1 MANIFD
7 NLGEWFGGAGTYTDY
22 TKQALLLNALNAN
35 EAQKEI
41 DKVDTKTDDVR
52 TLSNKAREA
61 AGQAAGDKAGIAKK
75 QAKAASA
82 MQGGSRLMNAINAAS
97 AASNAATEGYDEAQS
112 RAMNLEAS
120 RQQSDVANRLN
131 KANSKANARMSAM
144 NSQAQ
149 MLTGMDAA
157 KDAAKQKD
165 WDRVVTIGTNLG
177 KEIAG
182 MYKAGQT
189 GIPTDVATNTGS
201 DSDIKDFFRR
211 ILK

>member
-7 NLGEWFGGAGTYTDY
+7 SIGDWFGTGTSTDY

-41 DKVDTKTDDVR
+41 DSVDTKTDDVR
-52 TLSNKAREA
+52 TLSNKARET

-97 AASNAATEGYDEAQS
+97 AASNAATEGYDEAQN

-131 KANSKANARMSAM
+131 KANSKANARMNAM

-149 MLTGMDAA
+149 MMTGMDAT
-157 KDAAKQKD
+157 KNAAKQKD
-165 WDRVVTIGTNLG
+165 WDRLAKVGEQAGSIIAAAYSDVDTKEFFKRVV
-177 KEIAG
+177 K
-182 MYKAGQT
+182 
-189 GIPTDVATNTGS
+189 
-201 DSDIKDFFRR
+201 
-211 ILK
+211 

>member
-7 NLGEWFGGAGTYTDY
+7 SIGDWFGTGTSTDY

-41 DKVDTKTDDVR
+41 DSVDTKTDDVR

-97 AASNAATEGYDEAQS
+97 AASNAATEGYDEAQQ
-112 RAMNLEAS
+112 RAMNLEAN
-120 RQQSDVANRLN
+120 RQQSDVSNKLN
-131 KANSKANARMSAM
+131 KATNKANARMGAV
-144 NSQAQ
+144 NNQIQ
-149 MLTGMDAA
+149 MMTGIDKA

-165 WDRVVTIGTNLG
+165 WDRLANVGEQAG
-177 KEIAG
+177 KIIAAA
-182 MYKAGQT
+182 Y
-189 GIPTDVATNTGS
+189 S
-201 DSDIKDFFRR
+201 DADTKDFFKRMV
-211 ILK
+211 K

>member
-7 NLGEWFGGAGTYTDY
+7 SIGDWFDNGSSTDY

-41 DKVDTKTDDVR
+41 DSVDTKTDDVR
-52 TLSNKAREA
+52 TLSNKARET
-61 AGQAAGDKAGIAKK
+61 AGQVAGDKAGIAKK

-131 KANSKANARMSAM
+131 KAQAKSNARMGAM

-149 MLTGMDAA
+149 MMTGMDAT
-157 KDAAKQKD
+157 KNAAKQKD
-165 WDRVVTIGTNLG
+165 WDRMANVGTQVG
-177 KEIAG
+177 SIIASA
-182 MYKAGQT
+182 Y
-189 GIPTDVATNTGS
+189 S
-201 DSDIKDFFRR
+201 DADTKDFFKRMVR
-211 ILK
+211 K